1 VKFGDIK
8 KNNFYFEIKHNTTDD
23 FSQCLIIN
31 GIYIRNGGTAINYIM
46 DRIVSKIREKLI
58 KKFPGIKNG
67 DIKNKLKILLVMRFF
82 PNLKFT
88 SQEKIEVSNS
98 TKELS
103 EFFGDIPFD
112 KIVRQILKDED
123 IMLSITEYFKLKEE
137 AKQNAELKKLA
148 KTNKKRIVS
157 DNYFPAQNKE
167 ILAIMEGFSALGGT
181 QPVLGRRNIGYY
193 VLKGKPLNVY
203 NASVTKFK
211 DNKELSELYKII
223 LNEGYKKIVI
233 ISDADLDGISINSI
247 LFAFFY
253 KYLPEYLKN
262 NKIYRFNT
270 PIAAEIKNKKLQK
283 WVYTFDDIK
292 KLNGNIKYFKGLGSW
307 SQNQLEEVIKKDGF
321 ENMLMQFE
329 FDEED
334 IEYIDKWLNEKRSD
348 DRKIAIINNEFD
360 IIKV

>member
-1 VKFGDIK
+1 MKFGDIK
-8 KNNFYFEIKHNTTDD
+8 KYNIEFRIEPNKDD
-23 FSQCLIIN
+23 EFSHLLLVN
-31 GIYIRNGGTAINYIM
+31 GLYCKDGGTPIDYLINK
-46 DRIVSKIREKLI
+46 IVYPIRDKLA
-58 KKFPGIKNG
+58 KKFLSIKPG
-67 DIKNKLKILLVMRFF
+67 DIKNKLKIYLNIRFF
-82 PNLKFT
+82 PNLKFN
-88 SQEKIEVSNS
+88 SQSKEKVTNNLKDFDNYFSIFN
-98 TKELS
+98 
-103 EFFGDIPFD
+103 FD
-112 KIVRQILKDED
+112 KIVGQILKDED
-123 IMLSITEYFKLKEE
+123 IMLSITEYFRLKEE

-167 ILAIMEGFSALGGT
+167 ILAIMEGFSALGGI
-181 QPVLGRRNIGYY
+181 QPVLGRKNIGYY

-211 DNKELSELYKII
+211 ENKELSELYKII

-233 ISDADLDGISINSI
+233 ISDADLDGKAINSI

-270 PIAAEIKNKKLQK
+270 PIAAEIKNKKLQN

-307 SQNQLEEVIKKDGF
+307 SQKQLEEVINKDGF
-321 ENMLMQFE
+321 ENMLIQFE

-334 IEYIDKWLNEKRSD
+334 VEYIDKWLNEKRTD
-348 DRKIAIINNEFD
+348 DRKEAIINNEFD
-360 IIKV
+360 IMKV